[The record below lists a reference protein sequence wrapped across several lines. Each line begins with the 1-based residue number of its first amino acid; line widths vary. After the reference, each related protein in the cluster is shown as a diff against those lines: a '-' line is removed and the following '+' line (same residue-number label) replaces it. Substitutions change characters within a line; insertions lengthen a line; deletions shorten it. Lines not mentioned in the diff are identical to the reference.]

1 MWPSRKSWSERTAQ
15 TGMLFL
21 SLCILVLLSV
31 SSCSGGNPNAVAE
44 PARRQGAA
52 EQALLKIL
60 PTGGEADGWAPAGE
74 PMIFHGDDL
83 FEHINGGAD
92 IYHEY
97 GFVTLITQKYEKE
110 DKGASIEIYSM
121 DDPSAAFGI
130 YSYNRHPTL
139 SPIEV
144 GSDGTIHSKGLFFW
158 QGRFY
163 ADVRQLG
170 SSSISHEEFTA
181 LSKAIENK
189 IGTKGERPAIMGLL
203 PSENM
208 LPRSEVY
215 AQSRLAVS
223 NQVYIANNDL
233 FRLEKGEAAAI
244 ARYRIGQPEFS
255 VIVAEYGSEDACSEA
270 FIRFRTHFLGSESA
284 REKEFIASAMAPRHY
299 GVRKEGARL
308 VIVANANS
316 ADNALEM
323 LDRVSAH
330 MAGKG

>member
-1 MWPSRKSWSERTAQ
+1 
-15 TGMLFL
+15 MLA
-21 SLCILVLLSV
+21 LLSA
-31 SSCSGGNPNAVAE
+31 SSCSGGNPNAEAKPAGRQEAE
-44 PARRQGAA
+44 

-60 PTGGEADGWAPAGE
+60 PAGDEAEGWTPAGD
-74 PMIFHGDDL
+74 PMFFHGENL

-92 IYHEY
+92 IYYEY
-97 GFVTLITQKYEKE
+97 GFVALVTQAYEKE
-110 DKGASIEIYSM
+110 DKAVSIEIYCM
-121 DDPSAAFGI
+121 DDASAAFGI

-158 QGRFY
+158 QDKFY

-170 SSSISHEEFTA
+170 SAAILSEEFTA
-181 LSKAIENK
+181 LAKAIESK
-189 IGTKGERPAIMGLL
+189 IGAKAERPAIMGLL
-203 PSENM
+203 PGENM

-215 AQSRLAVS
+215 AQSRLAIE
-223 NQVYIANNDL
+223 NQVYIANEDL

-244 ARYRIGQPEFS
+244 ARYRISQPEFS
-255 VIVAEYGSEDACSEA
+255 VIVAEYKSEDACGEA
-270 FIRFRTHFLGSESA
+270 FIRFREHFLGSEST
-284 REKEFIASAMAPRHY
+284 REKEFIASVMAPRHY

-308 VIVANANS
+308 VIVANADS
-316 ADNALEM
+316 AANALEM